1 MKLIPDG
8 QEAAQEFSKGLTAAV
23 EEFNRG
29 LPAAVATIAITALIC
44 ALCTTIAAVVGI
56 SSYARS
62 SRERARSHSEAQSLS
77 QQTRQQTFQ
86 QEADAKSLT
95 ANLQYLRMWYGNDK
109 ETIAQYWKQK
119 ILSAA
124 AIWQAKIPEKD
135 VKVIIIDHEM
145 LWPIWDIV
153 LTQARADKKLYDLL
167 VSPYQKH
174 FTAGEPINPVT
185 RNDERRFVAKDLKD
199 AIRNADM
206 IVVPRYAYSK
216 KEVFTIF
223 MYADLRGP
231 IGPPTVEPT
240 CEMLNPMWICGFHI
254 IGSVCGGKARYAIPS
269 DSTVTL
275 QARTYLLRDKVS
287 EEHIEDMAWH
297 TVEARLSRPS
307 KESGSVIWRWFSF
320 LAIVSIIVGTSQLF
334 GAGTILL
341 LVMAALY
348 IIGKYQ
354 TEQKTRNNV

>member
-44 ALCTTIAAVVGI
+44 ALCITIVAVLAA

-62 SRERARSHSEAQSLS
+62 SREHAKARNESQTLS
-77 QQTRQQTFQ
+77 QQTRQQTLQ

-109 ETIAQYWKQK
+109 ETMAHYWKQK

-124 AIWQAKIPEKD
+124 AIWQAKNPEKD

-145 LWPIWDIV
+145 LWPVWDIV
-153 LTQARADKKLYDLL
+153 LDHARADKKLYDLL
-167 VSPYQKH
+167 VSPYQKQ
-174 FTAGEPINPVT
+174 FTAGEPINPIT

-206 IVVPRYAYSK
+206 IVIPRYAYSK

-223 MYADLRGP
+223 IYADLRGP
-231 IGPPTVEPT
+231 IGPPSVEPKV
-240 CEMLNPMWICGFHI
+240 EMLNSMWICGFHI
-254 IGSVCGGKARYAIPS
+254 IGSVCGGKPRYAVPS

-275 QARTYLLRDKVS
+275 QARTYLLHDKVS

-297 TVEARLSRPS
+297 TVRPEQNLVES
-307 KESGSVIWRWFSF
+307 KSAMLMWPWVCLFTFTTVAI
-320 LAIVSIIVGTSQLF
+320 LAGLTVDP
-334 GAGTILL
+334 
-341 LVMAALY
+341 
-348 IIGKYQ
+348 
-354 TEQKTRNNV
+354 

>member
-1 MKLIPDG
+1 MGASTSAMKLIPDG

-124 AIWQAKIPEKD
+124 AIWQAKNPEKD

-145 LWPIWDIV
+145 LWPVWDIV
-153 LTQARADKKLYDLL
+153 LDHARADKKLYDLL
-167 VSPYQKH
+167 VSPYQKQ
-174 FTAGEPINPVT
+174 FTAGEPINPIT

-206 IVVPRYAYSK
+206 IVIPRYAYSK

-223 MYADLRGP
+223 IYADLRGP
-231 IGPPTVEPT
+231 VGPPTIEPKVEI
-240 CEMLNPMWICGFHI
+240 LDPMWACGFHI
-254 IGSVCGGKARYAIPS
+254 IGSVCGGEPRYAISS

-287 EEHIEDMAWH
+287 EEHIEDMACLLY
-297 TVEARLSRPS
+297 TSPS
-307 KESGSVIWRWFSF
+307 PRD
-320 LAIVSIIVGTSQLF
+320 
-334 GAGTILL
+334 
-341 LVMAALY
+341 
-348 IIGKYQ
+348 
-354 TEQKTRNNV
+354 